1 MSTNPPQ
8 PNKPHTVPALFTKRE
23 KYTIIGLS
31 VFFILF
37 SGLVHFVLGG
47 TAEKMFPHFKE
58 EATPPPHVVTVMRFK
73 PPQKNTPP
81 PLKLHVVHSQSQGG
95 EGTPE
100 AAYVPPKAGS
110 GEGVPTTAPATPEP
124 ARTAPPETGP
134 VKIEDSDFIHKV
146 QPEYPEMAKEQN
158 IQGTVIV
165 LITIGPS
172 GNVVTASIAE
182 SSGNAALDKAALE
195 AAQQST
201 FRPPLANGIPTTR
214 QYKIEYDFQLD

>member
-1 MSTNPPQ
+1 
-8 PNKPHTVPALFTKRE
+8 
-23 KYTIIGLS
+23 
-31 VFFILF
+31 
-37 SGLVHFVLGG
+37 
-47 TAEKMFPHFKE
+47 
-58 EATPPPHVVTVMRFK
+58 
-73 PPQKNTPP
+73 
-81 PLKLHVVHSQSQGG
+81 VHSQSQGG

-100 AAYVPPKAGS
+100 AAYVPPKQGS
-110 GEGVPTTAPATPEP
+110 GEGIPTAAPATPEP

-172 GNVVTASIAE
+172 GSVVSASIAE
-182 SSGNAALDKAALE
+182 SSGNAALDKAALQ
-195 AAQQST
+195 AAQEST